1 MNSDPIFKLQ
11 NVSLA
16 ASVGAHYLLRDI
28 SFAVSP
34 GEKIAIAGASGAGK
48 TSLLKLCNLLHS
60 PTEGN
65 ISFSATDIAQ
75 KSVTKLRQQIVLV
88 PQEPKLLG
96 MKVKE
101 ALAYPLKLQQLSS
114 SEIKQRVATWSEAL
128 KIPEIW
134 LDRHELQLSLGQRQL
149 VAIARALV
157 MQPPILLLDEPTSAL
172 DLGTSDRLLSLLNS
186 LAENQKMTIVMVNHQ
201 LELSAKFAERI
212 LYLENGFLIEDTIA
226 SPTQWQKFRDKL
238 FQVEEKNKEE
248 WNY

>member
-1 MNSDPIFKLQ
+1 MNSAPIFKLQ

-60 PTEGN
+60 PTEGK

-157 MQPPILLLDEPTSAL
+157 MQPLILLLDEPTSAL
-172 DLGTSDRLLSLLNS
+172 DMGISDRLLSLLNS

-238 FQVEEKNKEE
+238 LQVEEKNKEE
-248 WNY
+248 WN